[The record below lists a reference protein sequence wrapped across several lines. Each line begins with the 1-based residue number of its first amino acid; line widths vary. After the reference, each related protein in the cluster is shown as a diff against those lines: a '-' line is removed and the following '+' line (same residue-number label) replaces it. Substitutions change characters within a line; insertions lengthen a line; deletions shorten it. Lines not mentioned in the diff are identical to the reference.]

1 MRDMEIDV
9 YRNCTIVRGIG
20 VNIRLQYFER
30 KITKKVPTDP
40 AYVADG
46 C

>member
-20 VNIRLQYFER
+20 VNSKLQNFER
-30 KITKKVPTDP
+30 KINKKAPTDP